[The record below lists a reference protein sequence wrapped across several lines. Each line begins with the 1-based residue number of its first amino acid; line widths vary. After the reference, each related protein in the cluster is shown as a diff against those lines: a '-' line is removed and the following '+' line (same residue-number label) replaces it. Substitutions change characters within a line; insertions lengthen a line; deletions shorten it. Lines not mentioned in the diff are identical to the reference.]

1 MFIAEEKFLIE
12 GSKVNVA
19 WDYEEYRYFLIYHRN
34 IFNKF
39 KIWKNFRFFKSNKGK
54 YPFLVNGSR
63 FKLSLYAF
71 TKFGIKKLSYID
83 QPVHLMRPVNIPNRK
98 LGSFDSFEP
107 LNFETFSNNLEIQN
121 IDFSFIKS
129 PINISIK
136 RINNY
141 PIIIN
146 NTEPIGIYSRINSD
160 ALEKELSEINTKQQ
174 TI

>member
-1 MFIAEEKFLIE
+1 
-12 GSKVNVA
+12 
-19 WDYEEYRYFLIYHRN
+19 
-34 IFNKF
+34 
-39 KIWKNFRFFKSNKGK
+39 
-54 YPFLVNGSR
+54 
-63 FKLSLYAF
+63 
-71 TKFGIKKLSYID
+71 
-83 QPVHLMRPVNIPNRK
+83 MRPVNIPNRK